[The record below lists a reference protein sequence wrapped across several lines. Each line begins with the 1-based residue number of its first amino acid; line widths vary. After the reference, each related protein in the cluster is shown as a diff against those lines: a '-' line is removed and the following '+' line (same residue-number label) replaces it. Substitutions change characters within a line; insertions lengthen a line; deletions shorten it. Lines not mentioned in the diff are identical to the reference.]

1 MNAELIIF
9 LVLALCVAVLSV
21 MTVTTKSIIRAA
33 TYLLFVLFGT
43 AGFYFLM
50 GYTFLGSVQVMVYA
64 GGIIVLYVF
73 SILLTSGAKDDKL
86 STLTK
91 GKVAASL
98 FSSLVGLGVV
108 LFILLT
114 HQFKT
119 AAGITDTPSENLITM
134 TRLASSCCRP
144 TKPATCCLLRPSPS
158 CCSPASLAAWSS
170 PVNAKTEQNS
180 P

>member
-91 GKVAASL
+91 GKIAASL
-98 FSSLVGLGVV
+98 LSSLVGLGVV

-114 HQFKT
+114 
-119 AAGITDTPSENLITM
+119 
-134 TRLASSCCRP
+134 
-144 TKPATCCLLRPSPS
+144 PAIYCLSRPSLS
-158 CCSPASLAAWSS
+158 CCSPASSVAWSS

>member
-98 FSSLVGLGVV
+98 LSSLVGLGVV

-114 HQFKT
+114 HKFKT
-119 AAGITDTPSENLITM
+119 AAGITDTPSENLITIDTIGQFM
-134 TRLASSCCRP
+134 LSTDKAGYLLPFEAVSVLLLACIIGGLVIAR
-144 TKPATCCLLRPSPS
+144 KR
-158 CCSPASLAAWSS
+158 
-170 PVNAKTEQNS
+170 
-180 P
+180 